1 MYLSITNYY
10 RTVARELKRLD
21 SLSRSPIFA
30 HFSET
35 LGGLPVIRSFL
46 RQRLYRRQNE
56 VKLDDNVSAYYA
68 MKSVDRWLSVRLE
81 VLGNTIVFISALLAV
96 FSASRAGSAGI
107 SLNNALSV
115 TTLMNWAV
123 RNGAETESIMNS
135 VERVMYTTNQTPQ
148 ERARSVVHIPPSAY
162 SNEPSPAP
170 ADAAAAP
177 DAVATNRSTDVG
189 AVTAQHLPAS
199 DAELV
204 ESGWPWRG
212 GITFSGV
219 RMRYRDDMDPVL
231 RGVTLQIQPGASIGI
246 VGRTGSGKSSLLRAL
261 LRLTEVES
269 GSVALDGVDVACVG
283 LDALRSG
290 VSIIPQVLITPPV
303 GARRPCGGAKL
314 RVVPVIHLPTRL
326 SSPSRTLCCSA
337 ARSA

>member
-1 MYLSITNYY
+1 LKHASDPLTLTLTLPVQLPVFAMYLSITNYY

-68 MKSVDRWLSVRLE
+68 MKTVDRWLSVRLE

-96 FSASRAGSAGI
+96 FSASRAGPAGI

-135 VERVMYTTNQTPQ
+135 VERVLYTTTQTPQ
-148 ERARSVVHIPPSAY
+148 EGSRSVTDIPAAAYLRDPSPTPSAAVPAHA
-162 SNEPSPAP
+162 SAAP
-170 ADAAAAP
+170 AASVEAMAVAAAGNASHMP
-177 DAVATNRSTDVG
+177 V
-189 AVTAQHLPAS
+189 S

-204 ESGWPWRG
+204 GSGWPWRG

-219 RMRYRDDMDPVL
+219 RMRYREDMEPVL

-269 GSVALDGVDVACVG
+269 GSVAVDGVDVACVG

-290 VSIIPQVLITPPV
+290 VSIIPQV
-303 GARRPCGGAKL
+303 
-314 RVVPVIHLPTRL
+314 
-326 SSPSRTLCCSA
+326 
-337 ARSA
+337 